1 MKNRIAMRQVFA
13 LTAVLII
20 ATVVASA
27 GLAQQ
32 TLSIPPHGKLKPLFN
47 GQNFKG
53 FETLLQKHGIN
64 NDPDKVFQVEDG
76 ALHISGQEFGGLVTK
91 KEYENYYLRAEFK
104 WGEKMYPPRLG
115 KTRDSGI
122 QYNLTG
128 PLKVWSR
135 MMEFQINEGGTG
147 DIWVINGTGVT
158 VDGQVYQS
166 TAEPGPKQYIRI
178 PHIGRGPL
186 VNVTGYRDPVNDL
199 EKPHGEWNLLEL
211 VVDHD
216 RILYFVNGK
225 LANAGTKANTTRGRI
240 LFQCEG
246 AEAYF
251 RKMEIA
257 HLK

>member
-1 MKNRIAMRQVFA
+1 VVDHDHVKYFVNRKVVNEATDLNATETLLSQPGDRTAQVARPEATQSHRRNHMKNRIAMRQVFA
-13 LTAVLII
+13 LTAVLIV

-115 KTRDSGI
+115 KRGIAASSTTLPGLSKSG
-122 QYNLTG
+122 
-128 PLKVWSR
+128 
-135 MMEFQINEGGTG
+135 
-147 DIWVINGTGVT
+147 
-158 VDGQVYQS
+158 
-166 TAEPGPKQYIRI
+166 
-178 PHIGRGPL
+178 
-186 VNVTGYRDPVNDL
+186 
-199 EKPHGEWNLLEL
+199 
-211 VVDHD
+211 
-216 RILYFVNGK
+216 
-225 LANAGTKANTTRGRI
+225 LA
-240 LFQCEG
+240 
-246 AEAYF
+246 
-251 RKMEIA
+251 
-257 HLK
+257 